1 MKPLKLLFLYIT
13 TSVMISSCVVQ
24 NEVIDHIDYTENTPF
39 SLNQYVS
46 SYDLWYVDYNSTI
59 GTNEIPFLSKAFT
72 VSFLNGNIYA
82 NNNIVDIGKTG
93 NGLGVLVGNYQA
105 NGSVLQTNHTL
116 DNQHDFEVIQLSENE
131 IRIDDLHQNI
141 SYFLTGYQRDNF
153 DYDKLFYENIEYLL
167 QEYVAWEKI
176 DENGGYENPF
186 DTENF
191 LQFTPEN
198 DVTFYSSH
206 DFLGTNI
213 DFIKWDYIG
222 SYEIATI
229 KGYNDLLLLTLN
241 YNTNAIDSVEKF
253 ELKIIN
259 DQTISLYHISSKTTY
274 TFLGKG
280 FIQHLRS
287 STKNTVNTAKNSV
300 RKNSR
305 KRTKI
310 QRKIVDKQN

>member
-13 TSVMISSCVVQ
+13 TSVMISSCMVQ

-39 SLNQYVS
+39 SLNQYLS
-46 SYDLWYVDYNSTI
+46 SYDLWYVDYNSTT

-72 VSFLNGNIYA
+72 VSFLNGNMYA

-93 NGLGVLVGNYQA
+93 NGLGVLVGNYQT

-213 DFIKWDYIG
+213 DFIKWDYVG
-222 SYEIATI
+222 AYEISTI
-229 KGYNDLLLLTLN
+229 KGYDNLLLLTLN
-241 YNTNAIDSVEKF
+241 YNTNSIDSVEKF

-259 DQTISLYHISSKTTY
+259 NQTISLYDISSKTTY
-274 TFLGKG
+274 TFLGKE
-280 FIQHLRS
+280 FIPHLRS
-287 STKNTVNTAKNSV
+287 NTKNTVKHIV
-300 RKNSR
+300 RDNNR

>member
-1 MKPLKLLFLYIT
+1 MKPFKLLFLYIT
-13 TSVMISSCVVQ
+13 TSVMISSCMVQ

-39 SLNQYVS
+39 SLNQYLS
-46 SYDLWYVDYNSTI
+46 SYDLWYVDYNSTT

-72 VSFLNGNIYA
+72 VSFLNGNMYA

-93 NGLGVLVGNYQA
+93 NGLGVLVGNYQT

-213 DFIKWDYIG
+213 DFIKWDYVG
-222 SYEIATI
+222 AYEISTI
-229 KGYNDLLLLTLN
+229 KGYDNLLLLTLN
-241 YNTNAIDSVEKF
+241 YNTNSIDSVEKF

-259 DQTISLYHISSKTTY
+259 NQTISLYDISSKTTY
-274 TFLGKG
+274 TFLGKE
-280 FIQHLRS
+280 FIPHLRS
-287 STKNTVNTAKNSV
+287 NTKNTVKHIV
-300 RKNSR
+300 RDNNR